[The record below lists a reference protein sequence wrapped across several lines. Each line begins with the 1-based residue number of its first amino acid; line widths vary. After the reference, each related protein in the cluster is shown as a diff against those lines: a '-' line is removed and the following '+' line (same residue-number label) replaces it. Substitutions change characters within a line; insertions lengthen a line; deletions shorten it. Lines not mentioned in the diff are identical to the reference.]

1 MQDIERILTD
11 ADVKPTAIRMM
22 VMKEIIAIG
31 HTFTLSDMEIRLET
45 VDRSTLFRTLT
56 LFLEHK
62 LLHEVDNGSGSKIY
76 CRCECRSTHTS
87 HIHFTCTSCGKTFCI
102 KDIDTSSIPHP
113 EGFTIEETSCV
124 MKGFCPDCTIKNGIP
139 IYRSVLTH
147 SLKESLDHTQPRL
160 FACQHVPLNRG

>member
-56 LFLEHK
+56 LFLDHK

-76 CRCECRSTHTS
+76 CRCE
-87 HIHFTCTSCGKTFCI
+87 FGKTAQ
-102 KDIDTSSIPHP
+102 S
-113 EGFTIEETSCV
+113 
-124 MKGFCPDCTIKNGIP
+124 
-139 IYRSVLTH
+139 YRNS
-147 SLKESLDHTQPRL
+147 
-160 FACQHVPLNRG
+160 A

>member
-56 LFLEHK
+56 LVLRPLPQELDFRDRRRT
-62 LLHEVDNGSGSKIY
+62 LLYARH
-76 CRCECRSTHTS
+76 H
-87 HIHFTCTSCGKTFCI
+87 
-102 KDIDTSSIPHP
+102 
-113 EGFTIEETSCV
+113 
-124 MKGFCPDCTIKNGIP
+124 GI
-139 IYRSVLTH
+139 
-147 SLKESLDHTQPRL
+147 Q
-160 FACQHVPLNRG
+160 GG

>member
-56 LFLEHK
+56 LFL
-62 LLHEVDNGSGSKIY
+62 DQIS
-76 CRCECRSTHTS
+76 
-87 HIHFTCTSCGKTFCI
+87 
-102 KDIDTSSIPHP
+102 
-113 EGFTIEETSCV
+113 
-124 MKGFCPDCTIKNGIP
+124 
-139 IYRSVLTH
+139 
-147 SLKESLDHTQPRL
+147 
-160 FACQHVPLNRG
+160 